1 MIFQPRDQFERS
13 QAIDFQLLVK
23 IVRRRK
29 LVAWNLKMLRGQAQN
44 LVGGLF
50 DGLHASYFTF
60 GSLCARLRHADY
72 GK

>member
-1 MIFQPRDQFERS
+1 
-13 QAIDFQLLVK
+13 
-23 IVRRRK
+23 
-29 LVAWNLKMLRGQAQN
+29 MLRGQAQN